1 MIFLPRGIP
10 VRENVNPARIN
21 LPEAMNKLRAGSFT
35 GYLRFDSS
43 QGTGVIIF
51 ERGKLVSALH
61 VSTDD
66 SESLIAYDAIARI
79 FEVSIH
85 GDASLNIFRLTPPL
99 AMGLHSLLHGSYL
112 CQGLDLPVV
121 DIAGLLRRISEEQIN
136 GCLRIYAEDKVVLI
150 FFDHGEALGFF
161 HDGSAEIVPT
171 ADLSKSVARLVG
183 AKLDL
188 LETAYASDL
197 ILADLMA
204 SADLGPIWRRIRK
217 LLMGERRQ
225 REEKVIRAQD
235 DGPIFER

>member
-43 QGTGVIIF
+43 RGTGVIIF

-61 VSTDD
+61 SSTDGR
-66 SESLIAYDAIARI
+66 ENLIAYDAIARI
-79 FEVSIH
+79 FEVSIL
-85 GDASLNIFRLTPPL
+85 GNSSLNIFRLSPTL

-112 CQGLDLPVV
+112 CQGLDLSVV
-121 DIAGLLRRISEEQIN
+121 DIAALLQRVSDEQIN
-136 GCLRIYAEDKVVLI
+136 ACLRIYAEDKVVLI

-161 HDGSAEIVPT
+161 HDGSAEIVST
-171 ADLSKSVARLVG
+171 ADLSKSVARLPG

-188 LETAYASDL
+188 LETAYARDL
-197 ILADLMA
+197 VLADLMA
-204 SADLGPIWRRIRK
+204 SADLGPIWQRTRK
-217 LLMGERRQ
+217 LLLDDRRK
-225 REEKVIRAQD
+225 REEAALRVRK
-235 DGPIFER
+235 